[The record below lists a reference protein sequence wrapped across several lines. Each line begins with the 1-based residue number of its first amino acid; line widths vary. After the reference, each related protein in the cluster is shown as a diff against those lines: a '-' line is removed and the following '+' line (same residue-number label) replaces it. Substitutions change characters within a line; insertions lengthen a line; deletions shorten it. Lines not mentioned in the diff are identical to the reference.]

1 MSKEKIVSHLQL
13 SGVSVSAIINRPIEE
28 GGGYFAYINLVR
40 GEDGSTNPSK
50 QKISILE
57 KELADRGLPVGFI
70 LTDGYL
76 LDIESG
82 LRATL
87 LANHSDMIRNVFLSL
102 EGDKAKVW
110 IEPKADARAEI
121 PKLSGTARAFLELS
135 KVKLQSIILTV
146 DDFLPANFAILS
158 ALRTISPASLEKL
171 SSALVAK
178 NFSVPSDDWVRRKLE
193 SLRKKNLVVWIKS
206 EANMPHTYTLTLKGL
221 KALGT
226 KKNRSSP
233 DITRVLAIC
242 HSTS

>member
-1 MSKEKIVSHLQL
+1 MSKETISSYLEL
-13 SGVSVSAIINRPIEE
+13 SGIAVSAIINRPMEE
-28 GGGYFAYINLVR
+28 GDGYFAYINLVR
-40 GEDGSTNPSK
+40 GADGSTTPSK
-50 QKISILE
+50 QKISMIE
-57 KELADRGLPVGFI
+57 KELSGKGFSVGFI
-70 LTDGYL
+70 FTDNYL
-76 LDIESG
+76 LDIEAG

-110 IEPKADARAEI
+110 VEPKADARTAI

-135 KVKLQSIILTV
+135 KIKLQSITLTV
-146 DDFLPANFAILS
+146 DDFLPANFVILS
-158 ALRTISPASLEKL
+158 VLRTISPASLEKL
-171 SSALVAK
+171 SSALAAK

-193 SLRKKNLVVWIKS
+193 ALRKKNLVVWIKS
-206 EANMPHTYTLTLKGL
+206 DGDMPHSYTLTLKGL

-242 HSTS
+242 RSST

>member
-1 MSKEKIVSHLQL
+1 MSKEKVSYHLES
-13 SGVSVSAIINRPIEE
+13 SGVAVSAIINRPIEE
-28 GGGYFAYINLVR
+28 GGGYFAYVNSAR
-40 GEDGSTNPSK
+40 GIDGSLHPSK
-50 QKISILE
+50 QKISTLE
-57 KELADRGLPVGFI
+57 KELSDKGLPVSFI
-70 LTDGYL
+70 LTDNYL

-102 EGDKAKVW
+102 EGDKARVW
-110 IEPKADARAEI
+110 IEPKADIRSAI
-121 PKLSGTARAFLELS
+121 PLLSGTAQAFLELS

-146 DDFLPANFAILS
+146 DDFLPANFAIIS
-158 ALRTISPASLEKL
+158 VLRTISPASLKQL

-178 NFSVPSDDWVRRKLE
+178 NFSIPSDDWVRRKLE
-193 SLRKKNLVVWIKS
+193 SLRKKNLVVWIKGDGD
-206 EANMPHTYTLTLKGL
+206 MPHTYTLTLKGL

-242 HSTS
+242 HSSS